1 MIKETSDKDFDLR
14 AANDNQPPKV
24 KETNKFFGWLL
35 LVGLLIIGIYLS
47 FY

>member
-1 MIKETSDKDFDLR
+1 MTNDANDKDFDLK
-14 AANDNQPPKV
+14 AANDNQLPKV

-35 LVGLLIIGIYLS
+35 LVGLLMVGIYLS